1 MFSYFLK
8 LFVCLFVCVCVCAC
22 VCVRV
27 CVCVHACMKVEA
39 FSVSRYSLW
48 SMFPLSLLWC
58 DVMSVRPLSSRTPE
72 SMYFHQCRSAWL
84 WPCSPS
90 VLPRLFS
97 FPGSESIPPVKRNNV
112 LSPNSAPQSGR
123 CRRSLWPCRPHF
135 GEHSVIKGTLLVSD
149 NMHFVGCVGNARLG
163 LLVKYLTSY
172 I

>member
-8 LFVCLFVCVCVCAC
+8 LFVCLC

-27 CVCVHACMKVEA
+27 CVCMRAWKWRRFQFLVTLCGVCFHCLCCGVMLCQFVRCQAAHPSPCI
-39 FSVSRYSLW
+39 FISVGLHGCDRV
-48 SMFPLSLLWC
+48 LLLYC
-58 DVMSVRPLSSRTPE
+58 HG
-72 SMYFHQCRSAWL
+72 YFHFLVASQ
-84 WPCSPS
+84 SP
-90 VLPRLFS
+90 PM
-97 FPGSESIPPVKRNNV
+97 KRNNV

-123 CRRSLWPCRPHF
+123 CRRLLWPCRPHF